1 MPYRCM
7 HVIFYILKEQLPR
20 MNFLKMVSDV
30 LHAKY
35 FMRKEANN
43 RLFT

>member
-1 MPYRCM
+1 MSYRCM
-7 HVIFYILKEQLPR
+7 HVIFYILKEQLPG

-30 LHAKY
+30 LHANY
-35 FMRKEANN
+35 FMRKEVNN

>member
-1 MPYRCM
+1 M
-7 HVIFYILKEQLPR
+7 HVIFYILKVRLPG
-20 MNFLKMVSDV
+20 MNFLNMVSDV
-30 LHAKY
+30 LHANY